1 MTDEEQVELGR
12 AAGAMLANK
21 AYAWAWKE
29 IERVLTDQLAIYE
42 IDRERAEYVR
52 QLLAS
57 SRKYRQL
64 LERAVKDGNFTAE
77 SIKQEKERR
86 KFWQRNAA

>member
-1 MTDEEQVELGR
+1 MTDDEQIELAR

-21 AYAWAWKE
+21 AYTWAWQE
-29 IERVLTDQLAIYE
+29 IEKIMTDQLAVYE
-42 IDRERAEYVR
+42 INRERAEYIR
-52 QLLAS
+52 QLLAT

-86 KFWQRNAA
+86 KFWQRQAA

>member
-1 MTDEEQVELGR
+1 MSDVDQVELGM

-21 AYAWAWKE
+21 AYKWAWQE
-29 IERVLTDQLAIYE
+29 IERTLTDQLAVYE
-42 IDRERAEYVR
+42 IDRERAEYIR
-52 QLLAS
+52 QLLAT

-64 LERAVKDGNFTAE
+64 LERAVKDGNFVAE